1 MKPVTRRKALYALG
15 TAAIALPL
23 GVRLA
28 SAQRFRTIE
37 AIPANDPALPIGG
50 NARGDLTIVAFLDYN
65 CPFCRLSAPILAD
78 VVKSDGNIRLL
89 YRDWPVLTEASVFGA
104 QLAIAAN
111 LQGRYEAAHRA
122 LMGMTERRASEAT
135 MTAAVQA
142 ARLDWTRL
150 MRDLDRHKPAID
162 ALIKRNLAAAS
173 QLSIRGTPS
182 YLVGNVLA
190 SAPDRSGFGFAIA
203 KARAEALHA
212 RPPRPF

>member
-15 TAAIALPL
+15 AAAIALPL
-23 GVRLA
+23 GARTL
-28 SAQRFRTIE
+28 SAQRFSTVK
-37 AIPANDPALPIGG
+37 AIPDNDPAVPTGG
-50 NARGDLTIVAFLDYN
+50 NAQGDLTIVAFLDYN

-89 YRDWPVLTEASVFGA
+89 YRDWPVLTEASVYGA

-111 LQGRYEAAHRA
+111 LQGRYAEAHRA
-122 LMGMTERRASEAT
+122 LMAMTERRASVAT
-135 MTAAVQA
+135 MADAVRG
-142 ARLDWTRL
+142 ARLDWNRL
-150 MRDLDRHKPAID
+150 TRDLDRHKPAID
-162 ALIKRNLAAAS
+162 ALIKRNLAAAA
-173 QLSIRGTPS
+173 QLGIRGTPS
-182 YLVGNVLA
+182 YLIGNVLA